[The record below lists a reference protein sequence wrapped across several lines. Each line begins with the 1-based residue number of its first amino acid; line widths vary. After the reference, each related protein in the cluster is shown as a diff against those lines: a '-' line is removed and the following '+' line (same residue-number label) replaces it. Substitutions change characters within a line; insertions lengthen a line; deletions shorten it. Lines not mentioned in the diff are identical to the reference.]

1 MRIYTRR
8 ILKMDRS
15 EKARDP
21 QNQETTRKP
30 YSTPQVDIYGNL
42 RQLTHTVQGGVVADN
57 PGKETNMTNA

>member
-1 MRIYTRR
+1 
-8 ILKMDRS
+8 MDRS

-42 RQLTHTVQGGVVADN
+42 RQLTHTVQGGVVSDN